1 MSARLSVAAGGALTL
16 VPSCDGERGE
26 PELHRWCQ
34 GRAPPVSWP
43 PYRLQAQ
50 TGSKRS
56 KGRAAALLHDGDN
69 ERTYKHVR
77 NQASDVQPAVVNT
90 PSPDSEL
97 LFLSQIQMANEGP
110 HFFLDTRLSTEG

>member
-43 PYRLQAQ
+43 PYRLRSQ

-56 KGRAAALLHDGDN
+56 KARAATLCTMETMRGLTN
-69 ERTYKHVR
+69 TSQ
-77 NQASDVQPAVVNT
+77 NQDSEVEPAVVNI
-90 PSPDSEL
+90 PSSDLEL
-97 LFLSQIQMANEGP
+97 VFL
-110 HFFLDTRLSTEG
+110 